1 MADYPTVHAA
11 RRWLGTHIED
21 SRREALLFA
30 VGYAVVAFIAAVL
43 AFWLFS
49 AFLGVVFGLIGL
61 SIFAVACVLL
71 NIRLGEDPLISGS
84 TSVARGGF
92 TRGGMNMSLFDVLV
106 AVFRIVIAL
115 LMAPLTAPREILQNL
130 QRRTRL
136 AGMDAE
142 PVAAVLAELVERRAG
157 VPIDELT
164 LKLGLEDPLATREQL
179 ADVRGVVFLDEPD
192 RVTLTET
199 VQHEILAFGADS
211 PALPQ

>member
-21 SRREALLFA
+21 SRRESLLFA
-30 VGYAVVAFIAAVL
+30 AGYAGVALIAAVL
-43 AFWLFS
+43 AFWLLS

-61 SIFAVACVLL
+61 SIFAIACVVL

-92 TRGGMNMSLFDVLV
+92 SRGGMNMSLFDVLV

-115 LMAPLTAPREILQNL
+115 LMAPLTAPREISQNL
-130 QRRTRL
+130 QKRARV
-136 AGMDAE
+136 AGMDTEA
-142 PVAAVLAELVERRAG
+142 VAAVLAELVERRAG
-157 VPIDELT
+157 IPMDELT
-164 LKLGLEDPLATREQL
+164 LKLGLADPLATRDQL

-199 VQHEILAFGADS
+199 VQHEILACGTDYSAQ
-211 PALPQ
+211 PQ